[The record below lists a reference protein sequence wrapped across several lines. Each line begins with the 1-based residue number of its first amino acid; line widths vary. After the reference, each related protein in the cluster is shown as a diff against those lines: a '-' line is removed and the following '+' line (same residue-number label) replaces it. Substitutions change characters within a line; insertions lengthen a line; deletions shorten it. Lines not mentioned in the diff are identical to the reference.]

1 MKTPFKSAA
10 SALLLL
16 TTLSLTTTP
25 ARAVDYA
32 ESLKKAAEESYCVA
46 PEQVPSPRGGIA
58 YVGLTIKAPL
68 PKDGGKPSK
77 KRQSLEA
84 LIELKKAVRGACDA
98 EVQ

>member
-1 MKTPFKSAA
+1 MKNQKPAA

-16 TTLSLTTTP
+16 TALTLTSTQV
-25 ARAVDYA
+25 RAKDYA
-32 ESLKKAAEESYCVA
+32 EALKQASQESYCVA
-46 PEQVPSPRGGIA
+46 PEQVPSPRGGVA
-58 YVGLTIKAPL
+58 FVGLTIKAPL

>member
-1 MKTPFKSAA
+1 MKTKIILAA
-10 SALLLL
+10 FALSALTL
-16 TTLSLTTTP
+16 TTAQ

-32 ESLKKAAEESYCVA
+32 AALKQASQESYCVA
-46 PEQVPSPRGGIA
+46 PEQVASPRGGVA

-84 LIELKKAVRGACDA
+84 LIEHKKAVRGACDA